1 MAFLTGRDLLYTGTA
16 RSRKATR
23 QGDNL
28 KDLQKFSN
36 RRGQGLGDLSGGGG
50 EVWDMGDVGS
60 LKVWE
65 KEIREGWA
73 WKGKMGTDF
82 RGFECQVKVF
92 HKAGGNLGKLLGK
105 GVI

>member
-65 KEIREGWA
+65 KRLEKDG
-73 WKGKMGTDF
+73 
-82 RGFECQVKVF
+82 
-92 HKAGGNLGKLLGK
+92 LGKVKWVQISEALNARLKFSIRQEG
-105 GVI
+105 ILESF